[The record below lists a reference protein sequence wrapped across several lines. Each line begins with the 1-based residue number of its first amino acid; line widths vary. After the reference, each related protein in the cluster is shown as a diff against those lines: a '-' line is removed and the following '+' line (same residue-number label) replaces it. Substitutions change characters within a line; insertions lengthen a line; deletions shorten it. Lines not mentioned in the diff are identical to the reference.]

1 MFSHGEDGAVG
12 FSSSDTKL
20 VHHPKKGGTEGA
32 GEGCTGLDLTNGHLE
47 VIRSGAVEG
56 DERLGCRWH

>member
-1 MFSHGEDGAVG
+1 MG

-47 VIRSGAVEG
+47 VIR
-56 DERLGCRWH
+56 DERLGCGWH